1 MGGECME
8 SEDKKFTHF
17 NDKGLPRMVDVSN
30 KLITTRVARARGYV
44 DMSKN
49 TKNMIIQGRGKK
61 GDVLATAQIAGIMG
75 AKKTSELIP
84 MCHSLN
90 ITSVNLEFWWDSEF
104 SRLWIESEVKI
115 DAKTGVE
122 MEALTA
128 VSIAQ
133 LTVYDMCKA
142 IDRGM
147 VLGEVKL
154 MFKDGGKSGKFERKN
169 W

>member
-1 MGGECME
+1 ME

-17 NDKGLPRMVDVSN
+17 NDSGLPRMVDVSD
-30 KLITTRVARARGYV
+30 KSVTTRTARARGYV

-90 ITSVNLEFWWDSEF
+90 ITSVNLEFWWDANLPK
-104 SRLWIESEVKI
+104 LWIESEVKI
-115 DAKTGVE
+115 DAKTGIE
-122 MEALTA
+122 MEALMA

-147 VLGEVKL
+147 ILGEVKL